1 MSTPIPTRE
10 INLSPADMLGL
21 LRLIELP
28 WRLINCG
35 SPQLAH
41 TTALEVYINGTSTAH
56 TIALR
61 DDGTW
66 TARTHITP

>member
-10 INLSPADMLGL
+10 INLLPADMLGL
-21 LRLIELP
+21 LRLAEP
-28 WRLINCG
+28 TWSLIPETQG
-35 SPQLAH
+35 AKV
-41 TTALEVYINGTSTAH
+41 TILEVYIDSAATCH